1 VVGSIVGDEVGSAR
15 LQDLTPETDTGDGM
29 AFGGEPT
36 DDDLVRCY
44 HRCDLFVLPNR
55 QIGRDTDGLA
65 CAVEVQAS
73 DKRVVTSASEGIAE
87 TTEVR
92 TTGRLADF

>member
-1 VVGSIVGDEVGSAR
+1 MGWRLEASPLTTTWCAASIGAICLYCQTGRSVAI
-15 LQDLTPETDTGDGM
+15 LT
-29 AFGGEPT
+29 AW
-36 DDDLVRCY
+36 R
-44 HRCDLFVLPNR
+44 VL
-55 QIGRDTDGLA
+55 
-65 CAVEVQAS
+65 VEVQAS